1 MSINTLKKL
10 TALAAVAAVCLIP
23 LSADPADPE
32 LPEEEQSQE
41 QNNETPPINPELQ
54 QNFTIIDAVHAYD
67 LNPHT
72 AAYSSEAQILTGLYE
87 GLFSYDPVSLEP
99 QYAIATNYRISRDK
113 LRWSFTLRDN
123 AKFSDGSPITAQD
136 VREAWLDLLAEPGA
150 SYSSLLDVIQGA
162 YEYRTGNGK
171 REDVAIKAVND
182 TTLTIHLVRPASY
195 LPRILCHSAFA
206 VCKKDLSVFSGPFSV
221 ESYKNNTLVLKKN
234 GSYWDAANTHLNQ
247 ITILQSDNT
256 AENAYSFN
264 TGSADWVT
272 GNADV
277 QKLLNKNVIQL
288 NAEFATEYLF
298 FKCRND
304 SIWNN
309 PAFRTALLEAVPWD
323 KLREKSF
330 VKATTLVYPLSG
342 YPQVEGYSYTDADE
356 AASLMKDAREK
367 AGISADEKIPLV
379 FAITDTDFMKERAQL
394 FIDAWTPLGI
404 DVQIQKTPVER
415 YLSSIPSWNADLF
428 SYTWI
433 GDFADPLA
441 FLELFQGNSTLNVTG
456 WSNGDYD
463 KLLDDAALYTDENR
477 PKLLSQ
483 AEQLLLDSGMIIPIS
498 HPVSL
503 NIINPEAVGGWTANA
518 FDMHPLKYLYKKQ
531 VKRNIPN
538 MVMR

>member
-123 AKFSDGSPITAQD
+123 AKFSDGSPITAQN

-256 AENAYSFN
+256 AENAY
-264 TGSADWVT
+264 
-272 GNADV
+272 
-277 QKLLNKNVIQL
+277 
-288 NAEFATEYLF
+288 
-298 FKCRND
+298 
-304 SIWNN
+304 
-309 PAFRTALLEAVPWD
+309 
-323 KLREKSF
+323 
-330 VKATTLVYPLSG
+330 
-342 YPQVEGYSYTDADE
+342 
-356 AASLMKDAREK
+356 
-367 AGISADEKIPLV
+367 
-379 FAITDTDFMKERAQL
+379 
-394 FIDAWTPLGI
+394 
-404 DVQIQKTPVER
+404 
-415 YLSSIPSWNADLF
+415 
-428 SYTWI
+428 
-433 GDFADPLA
+433 
-441 FLELFQGNSTLNVTG
+441 
-456 WSNGDYD
+456 
-463 KLLDDAALYTDENR
+463 
-477 PKLLSQ
+477 
-483 AEQLLLDSGMIIPIS
+483 
-498 HPVSL
+498 
-503 NIINPEAVGGWTANA
+503 
-518 FDMHPLKYLYKKQ
+518 
-531 VKRNIPN
+531 
-538 MVMR
+538 